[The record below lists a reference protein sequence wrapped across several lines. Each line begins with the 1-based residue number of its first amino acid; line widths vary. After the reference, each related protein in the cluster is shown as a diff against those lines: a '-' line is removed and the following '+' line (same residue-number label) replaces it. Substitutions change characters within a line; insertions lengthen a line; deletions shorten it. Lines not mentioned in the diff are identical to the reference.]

1 MEYVTRT
8 GFHDLNLASRKAE
21 EAALRRYVAVAW
33 LETLVGPLGISSQPS
48 EKEFIS
54 CLRNG
59 LILCNVINKIH
70 PGAVPKVVESN
81 SHAQSLNREF
91 QPPAAYQY
99 FENVRNFLVA
109 IEDLKLPAFGACDL
123 ERDNLDAGSS
133 AKVVDCILALKS
145 YHECKQINCGTANGY
160 YKLTRSPMVM
170 HSSTK
175 INSRASSESCRR
187 LDMPAACDKRP
198 PANGEVYKL
207 EGSDSFCLS
216 CP

>member
-1 MEYVTRT
+1 MN
-8 GFHDLNLASRKAE
+8 F
-21 EAALRRYVAVAW
+21 
-33 LETLVGPLGISSQPS
+33 
-48 EKEFIS
+48 
-54 CLRNG
+54 
-59 LILCNVINKIH
+59 
-70 PGAVPKVVESN
+70 KVVESN

-109 IEDLKLPAFGACDL
+109 IEDLKLPAFEACDL
-123 ERDNLDAGSS
+123 ERVNSVSTLNNCCSFWLQIYVETLEQDNLDAGSS

-170 HSSTK
+170 YSSTK

-187 LDMPAACDKRP
+187 LDMSAACDKRP
-198 PANGEVYKL
+198 HANGEVCKL